1 MCLRPPIIELDV
13 LAFDKARR
21 AQALAE
27 SAQTDRIRIRA
38 DGREK
43 PDYRHP
49 RLLCPRR
56 KRPRGRAAEQCDEL
70 APPHSIT
77 SSAMS
82 CICVGTFSPSAFAV
96 FMLIASS
103 NFVGACTG
111 RLAGLSPLR
120 MRSTYEAARRNKS
133 RVSGP

>member
-27 SAQTDRIRIRA
+27 STQTDRIRIRA

-43 PDYRHP
+43 PDHRHP
-49 RLLCPRR
+49 RLLRVCRE
-56 KRPRGRAAEQCDEL
+56 RPRGSGAAENCDEL

-77 SSAMS
+77 SSAR
-82 CICVGTFSPSAFAV
+82 CWRNKGTSRPSDLAVLILTASVNLTGSWTGSSLGFA
-96 FMLIASS
+96 
-103 NFVGACTG
+103 
-111 RLAGLSPLR
+111 PLR
-120 MRSTYEAARRNKS
+120 MRST
-133 RVSGP
+133 